1 MTALFVAN
9 RSSVLI
15 DGVAVEGLQSLVY
28 RVVTEREDI
37 RAVGS
42 GERVDVSF
50 GLRSVQGE
58 LVIKSANYVLDA
70 HLAGQSSFQ
79 VVANLKKDPATMH
92 PGERCPSTI
101 ATSKAS
107 RSAWMPAARRSPPTP
122 SAPPASRRIVPAA
135 DRTITIDGTIYATN
149 FQGFDTT
156 MNARTAAGE
165 QVEFRPMALAGAPE
179 RARRLCRT
187 ERRTG

>member
-15 DGVAVEGLQSLVY
+15 DGVTVEGLQSLVY

-79 VVANLKKDPATMH
+79 VVANLKKDPATD
-92 PGERCPSTI
+92 
-101 ATSKAS
+101 
-107 RSAWMPAARRSPPTP
+107 
-122 SAPPASRRIVPAA
+122 AP
-135 DRTITIDGTIYATN
+135 
-149 FQGFDTT
+149 
-156 MNARTAAGE
+156 
-165 QVEFRPMALAGAPE
+165 
-179 RARRLCRT
+179 
-187 ERRTG
+187 RRTLSFDDCYVEGKSFGMDAGGSAVTTYAFSATRIREE